1 MKKIGVVGTGYV
13 GLVQGVIL
21 AEFGMSVLCMDVDRQ
36 KIQKL
41 NAGILPIYEPGL
53 GELMEKNV
61 RRGRLRFTW
70 DMQQTVQESEVI
82 FIAVGTPPQEDGS
95 ADLRYVQE
103 AAQQIGRYLDG
114 YKVIVDKSTV
124 PVGTGRKVQE
134 IIRRELEKRGEELSF
149 DVVSNPEFLREG
161 KAVRDCLTPDRV
173 VIGTESERAAAIMKQ
188 VYDCLLYTSD
198 AADE

>member
-95 ADLRYVQE
+95 ADLRCH
-103 AAQQIGRYLDG
+103 LP
-114 YKVIVDKSTV
+114 S
-124 PVGTGRKVQE
+124 
-134 IIRRELEKRGEELSF
+134 
-149 DVVSNPEFLREG
+149 
-161 KAVRDCLTPDRV
+161 
-173 VIGTESERAAAIMKQ
+173 
-188 VYDCLLYTSD
+188 
-198 AADE
+198 